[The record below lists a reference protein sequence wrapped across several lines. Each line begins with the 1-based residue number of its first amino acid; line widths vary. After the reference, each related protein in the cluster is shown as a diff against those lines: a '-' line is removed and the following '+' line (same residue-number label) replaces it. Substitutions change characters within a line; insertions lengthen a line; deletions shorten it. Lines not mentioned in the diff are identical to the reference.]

1 MKDEQKRFGK
11 GFAVALAV
19 HLVVA
24 AGLGIFG
31 YRFVH
36 TPPEILE
43 VTLAGAAGGGGGG
56 DAAEE
61 IEQEEQSKEE
71 SFVQSLEDIIDQ
83 RLKPQPEKK
92 KIVKKPQKNT
102 KPNTKPAVSSNA
114 GTGTGEGT
122 GNGSGKGSGSGTGE
136 GSGNGSGVGN
146 GEGSGSGEGRGV
158 PVTPPR
164 ILREVEPRY
173 PASAR
178 NSGTTGAVRVR
189 ILVGADGSVE
199 GASVVGSSGNSE
211 MDANAVEAV
220 YKWRFSPAKDKYGQ
234 NARCYVT
241 RSINF
246 NLR

>member
-1 MKDEQKRFGK
+1 MKDEKKRFGK

-19 HLVVA
+19 HLVIA

-36 TPPEILE
+36 TPPKILE
-43 VTLAGAAGGGGGG
+43 VTLAGGSGGGG

-61 IEQEEQSKEE
+61 SEQEEQPKEE
-71 SFVQSLEDIIDQ
+71 SLVQSLEDIVDQ

-92 KIVKKPQKNT
+92 KVVKKPPKST
-102 KPNTKPAVSSNA
+102 KPSTQPTVNNDA
-114 GTGTGEGT
+114 GAGTGEGA
-122 GNGSGKGSGSGTGE
+122 GNGSGKGSG
-136 GSGNGSGVGN
+136 VGN
-146 GEGSGSGEGRGV
+146 GNGDGSGSGEGRGV
-158 PVTPPR
+158 PVIPPR

-199 GASVVGSSGNSE
+199 SASVVGSSGNSE
-211 MDANAVEAV
+211 MDTNAVEAV